1 MQLTNIG
8 VEDILGWHEDD
19 WCNRLVKGRL
29 RPLAEGQTFFAT
41 LWVRAEGG
49 RGGATVA
56 ALSCGMGA
64 PLVVDV
70 PFEVP
75 TTLEVAVERTSE
87 GDVTFRLYCENL
99 LQDRGGDERELSFVL
114 VALGIR

>member
-1 MQLTNIG
+1 MQLDNIS
-8 VEDILGWHEDD
+8 VEDIQGWHEDD
-19 WCNRLVKGRL
+19 WCNGLVKGRL
-29 RPLAEGQTFFAT
+29 RPLTDGQTLYAT
-41 LWVRAEGG
+41 LWVRGGTG

-64 PLVVDV
+64 PVVMDV
-70 PFEVP
+70 PFEEP

-99 LQDRGGDERELSFVL
+99 LQDKGGDARDLSFVL

>member
-1 MQLTNIG
+1 M
-8 VEDILGWHEDD
+8 
-19 WCNRLVKGRL
+19 
-29 RPLAEGQTFFAT
+29 
-41 LWVRAEGG
+41 
-49 RGGATVA
+49 A

-75 TTLEVAVERTSE
+75 TTLEVAVERTAE